1 MNRDC
6 VPSTLI
12 SNQGC
17 VLSPEIKAMQYLGT
31 FSPDDFFVVVTRSEL
46 DYNYEI
52 LRPVQSRIVNGQIWL
67 MNGTLSRSVN
77 GSYCAERRAFRNVK
91 QNSLNDIT
99 RHRIHGRVTVQ
110 YECPSYYTKSV
121 SDNLHYSIQ
130 TPKTCKTVFSRENLF
145 FVHFLWI
152 SH

>member
-1 MNRDC
+1 
-6 VPSTLI
+6 
-12 SNQGC
+12 
-17 VLSPEIKAMQYLGT
+17 MQYLGT

-130 TPKTCKTVFSRENLF
+130 TPKTCKTVFFS
-145 FVHFLWI
+145 
-152 SH
+152 